1 MSMAEIFLL
10 VWAGLATTLAVLYRN
25 GGKNL
30 FTAHRHLS
38 VLLAE
43 VVTGEVVPTK
53 EADDVGT
60 VENEDMRMQFKA
72 KKRGNHGL

>member
-10 VWAGLATTLAVLYRN
+10 VWAGVATTLAVLYRN

-53 EADDVGT
+53 DSNGVWT
-60 VENEDMRMQFKA
+60 VENEDMCMQFKTKEVA
-72 KKRGNHGL
+72 NGL

>member
-1 MSMAEIFLL
+1 MSMAEIFLM
-10 VWAGLATTLAVLYRN
+10 VWAGVATTLAVMYRN

-53 EADDVGT
+53 DADDVWT
-60 VENEDMRMQFKA
+60 VENEDMCMQFKTRE
-72 KKRGNHGL
+72 KE

>member
-10 VWAGLATTLAVLYRN
+10 VWACVATTLAVMYRN

-30 FTAHRHLS
+30 FTAHKHLS

-53 EADDVGT
+53 DANDVWT
-60 VENEDMRMQFKA
+60 VENEDMCMQFKTRE
-72 KKRGNHGL
+72 KE